1 MINCDQLSVNRLVL
15 AKAVKAA
22 QAMVPPQAMMQ
33 NRSNAQPTAAM
44 QTKSNLQNQQA
55 MNKQTPDEKYR
66 LPKNQEEAKAM
77 RNGTQYSSK
86 VMVVAVAT
94 GKTDDQ
100 VQVMHP
106 TFLLTRNETRC
117 ELIQLE
123 SKWNRAKSQRERAR
137 RTATKVEN
145 LCVLHA
151 KNHIC
156 CFIGPA
162 MGICDNSRFM
172 SNVPGRNSF
181 IVGMH
186 IGYMQTLR
194 R

>member
-22 QAMVPPQAMMQ
+22 HAMVPPQAMMQ

-86 VMVVAVAT
+86 VQGDGGGCSHWEDGRSSASDA
-94 GKTDDQ
+94 
-100 VQVMHP
+100 
-106 TFLLTRNETRC
+106 
-117 ELIQLE
+117 
-123 SKWNRAKSQRERAR
+123 
-137 RTATKVEN
+137 
-145 LCVLHA
+145 
-151 KNHIC
+151 
-156 CFIGPA
+156 
-162 MGICDNSRFM
+162 
-172 SNVPGRNSF
+172 SNVSSHTQRNAMRADTAGKQMESSKKSKGASKKNSEKGRKFVCPSCKESHLLFYWPSDGN
-181 IVGMH
+181 
-186 IGYMQTLR
+186 L
-194 R
+194 